1 MYNVKLLPSA
11 KQDIDRIFFY
21 IADDLAAPLSA
32 LNTVSKIY
40 QKISILEIFPE
51 GSPPAFK
58 KPYRKI
64 HSGKYTIFYV
74 IDKQKKEVVVTAV
87 VYSRRNLNKI
97 I

>member
-21 IADDLAAPLSA
+21 IADDLA
-32 LNTVSKIY
+32 
-40 QKISILEIFPE
+40 
-51 GSPPAFK
+51 
-58 KPYRKI
+58 
-64 HSGKYTIFYV
+64 
-74 IDKQKKEVVVTAV
+74 KQKKEVVVTAV